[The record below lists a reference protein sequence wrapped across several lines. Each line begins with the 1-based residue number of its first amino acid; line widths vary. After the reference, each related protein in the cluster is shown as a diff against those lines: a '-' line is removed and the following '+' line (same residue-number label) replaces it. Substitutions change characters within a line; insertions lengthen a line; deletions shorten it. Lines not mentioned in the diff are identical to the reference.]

1 MIYCKSIDMQIPAK
15 AGLHMAH
22 AENCKIQ
29 GLVDNITY
37 QNPDNGYT
45 VCTVDCD
52 GEPVTVVGNIPML
65 CEGEYISAQGS
76 WTNHTTYGRQ
86 FVVESYQKELPATTE
101 SILAY
106 LSSGVIKGIGPVTAK
121 RIVDKYGEDTLKVI
135 EEHPEWLSDI
145 KGVTA
150 KRLESISKSFKEQYG
165 MRQVMLYFQ
174 GMLSPAMSLKVYK
187 QWGNAAVDI
196 LRTNPYLLCEEIDGI
211 GFERADQMALK
222 MGFLTDSED
231 RLCAGVKYVLSLE
244 LNRNG
249 NCCVPIEAL
258 ISKSSAALG
267 SDRHTV
273 ENVIGMLS
281 QNGEVVAVKNSVG
294 EIIVYLESVYRTE
307 KFVAEKLM
315 LVDDAVINIPVD
327 NPDKEIER
335 VEREKGLEFAPLQR
349 VAIKSALE
357 RGVVV
362 VTGGPG
368 TGKTTVIRAII
379 ALFEKIGKSIC
390 LAAPTG
396 RAAKRMTVATGYEAK
411 TIHRLLECDFG
422 GEEKIEFRRNEDNF
436 LDEEVIIID
445 EASMVDVFL
454 FCSLLRAVRP
464 GSRLILIGDADQLPP
479 VGAGEVFGDIIRS
492 CAFMTVRLTD
502 IFRQAQD
509 SRIVTNAH
517 LINEGRM
524 PFLENKG
531 DFFYLKRD
539 NSNDVRTLVR
549 DLCTERLPKAYGYDT
564 LRDIQI
570 ICPTRKGEA
579 GTVSLN
585 ALLQS
590 VINPP
595 STAKSEKE
603 IKDVVFR
610 EGDKVM
616 MIKNNYDIE
625 WMDESGRSGSGV
637 FNGDIGFITEID
649 RGDESFTIEFDD
661 GRCALFDY
669 SCFDSIEHAYAITVH
684 KSQGSEYSAV
694 IIPLFGVPSGLL
706 SRNMLYTALTRAE
719 KLAVLVGRMDVMRDM
734 VENSRRTVR
743 HTGLLRFFEKMQK
756 RRQTEINEA

>member
-1 MIYCKSIDMQIPAK
+1 
-15 AGLHMAH
+15 MAQ
-22 AENCKIQ
+22 AENHTIK

-52 GEPVTVVGNIPML
+52 GEIITVVGNIPML
-65 CEGEYISAQGS
+65 CEGEFISAAGS
-76 WTNHTTYGRQ
+76 WTNHATYGRQ

-106 LSSGVIKGIGPVTAK
+106 LSSGVIRGIGPVTAK
-121 RIVDKYGEDTLKVI
+121 RIVDRYGEDTLKVI

-145 KGVTA
+145 KGITA
-150 KRLESISKSFKEQYG
+150 KRLDNISKSFKEQYG

-187 QWGNAAVDI
+187 QWGSASVDI
-196 LRTNPYLLCEEIDGI
+196 LRTNPYLLCEEIDGV
-211 GFERADQMALK
+211 GFERADQMALQ
-222 MGFLTDSED
+222 MGFLPDSEE
-231 RLCAGVKYVLSLE
+231 RLSAGVKYVLSLE

-249 NCCVPIEAL
+249 NCCVPLDVL
-258 ISKSSAALG
+258 ITKSISALG
-267 SDRHTV
+267 SDRQTV

-281 QNGEVVAVKNSVG
+281 QNGEVVAVRNTGG

-307 KFVAEKLM
+307 KFVAEKLA
-315 LVDDAVINIPVD
+315 LVDEAVINIPVH
-327 NPDKEIER
+327 NPDKEIEY
-335 VEREKGLEFAPLQR
+335 VEREKGLVFAPLQR
-349 VAIKSALE
+349 VAIKSSLE

-368 TGKTTVIRAII
+368 TGKTTVIRAMI

-396 RAAKRMTVATGYEAK
+396 RAAKRMTAATGYEAK
-411 TIHRLLECDFG
+411 TIHRLLECEFG
-422 GEEKIEFRRNEDNF
+422 GEERIEFRRNEDNF

-454 FCSLLRAVRP
+454 FCSLLRAIRP

-479 VGAGEVFGDIIRS
+479 VGAGEVFADIIRS
-492 CAFMTVRLTD
+492 GVFMTVRLTD

-539 NSNDVRTLVR
+539 NANDVRTLLR
-549 DLCTERLPKAYGYDT
+549 DLCCSRLPKAYGYDT

-570 ICPTRKGEA
+570 ICPTRKGDA
-579 GTVSLN
+579 GTISLN
-585 ALLQS
+585 ALLQN

-603 IKDVVFR
+603 IKEVVFR

-625 WMDESGRSGSGV
+625 WTDESGRSGSGV
-637 FNGDIGFITEID
+637 FNGDIGFIKEID
-649 RGDESFTIEFDD
+649 RADESFTIEFDD

-684 KSQGSEYSAV
+684 KSQGSEYSSV
-694 IIPLFGVPSGLL
+694 IIPLYGVPAGLL

-734 VENSRRTVR
+734 VENSKRTVR

-756 RRQTEINEA
+756 RLQIEINEA

>member
-1 MIYCKSIDMQIPAK
+1 MQIFAK
-15 AGLHMAH
+15 AGLHMAQSQTH
-22 AENCKIQ
+22 NIR

-65 CEGEYISAQGS
+65 CEGEFISAQGA
-76 WTNHTTYGRQ
+76 WTNHATYGRQ

-150 KRLESISKSFKEQYG
+150 KRLDSISKSFKEQYG

-174 GMLSPAMSLKVYK
+174 GMLSPAISLKVYK

-222 MGFLTDSED
+222 MGFLTDSEE

-249 NCCVPIEAL
+249 NCCVPLEML

-267 SDRHTV
+267 SDRQTV

-281 QNGEVVAVKNSVG
+281 QNGDVVAVRNSGG

-307 KFVAEKLM
+307 KFVAEKLA

-327 NPDKEIER
+327 NTDKEIER
-335 VEREKGLEFAPLQR
+335 VEGEKGLEFAPLQR
-349 VAIKSALE
+349 VAIKSSLE

-396 RAAKRMTVATGYEAK
+396 RAAKRMTAATGYEAK
-411 TIHRLLECDFG
+411 TIHRLLECEFG
-422 GEEKIEFRRNEDNF
+422 GEERIEFRRNEDNF

-454 FCSLLRAVRP
+454 FCALLRAVRP

-549 DLCTERLPKAYGYDT
+549 DLCTNRLPKAYGYDT

-570 ICPTRKGEA
+570 ICPTRKGDA

-625 WMDESGRSGSGV
+625 WTDERGRSGSGV

-661 GRCALFDY
+661 GRQAIFDY
-669 SCFDSIEHAYAITVH
+669 SCFDDIEHAYAITVH

-694 IIPLFGVPSGLL
+694 VIPLYGVPSGLL
-706 SRNMLYTALTRAE
+706 SRNMLYTALTRAG

-734 VENSRRTVR
+734 VENNRRSVR
-743 HTGLLRFFEKMQK
+743 FTGLLRFFEKKQK
-756 RRQTEINEA
+756 QNAQNNEL